1 MFVGAA
7 ILFALS
13 LEKVFWN
20 VSIFVQHG
28 PLLVLGMMLCLFGVQ
43 LLAVGLVGELLMRTH
58 FESRENPV
66 YRLERVFG
74 ATRTSP
80 AQPRASE
87 NPLAAKSV
95 SR

>member
-1 MFVGAA
+1 VILLVLLVQKIFWGA
-7 ILFALS
+7 
-13 LEKVFWN
+13 
-20 VSIFVQHG
+20 SIFVQHG

-58 FESRENPV
+58 FESRQNPV

-74 ATRTSP
+74 ASRP
-80 AQPRASE
+80 GE
-87 NPLAAKSV
+87 NPLAAKRV